1 MKIGYFVETPVEHNL
16 TGGSRS
22 FLDLLEQLVPMGVEP
37 FVVVSEPWTLTE
49 ELSKR
54 GIPYITTKM
63 YRPFVGVTK
72 KARLYRTK
80 YLIKCIVNH
89 IATRRA
95 VSFFKSNEVQ
105 LIHINSQFCGL
116 VGAQV
121 AHRMNLPYIY
131 HIREYLSSDFG
142 VRFFNEKKA
151 SELIGGANVI
161 IAISKSIEEY
171 EKKKFPN
178 SNVIRVYNGLNFN
191 RVGCPDRECFTEEPI
206 KLVIVGR
213 VTDSKNQ
220 KDAVNAV
227 DILVHKYNRNVKLY
241 IVGYMGT
248 DPYEIYLKKY
258 VEEHGLEKNVEFVPF
273 TDNPTEITQQCD
285 IGLMCSLREAFGR
298 VTIEYMMANLL
309 VIGSNTGGTPELI
322 NDGQDGFLYELGDA
336 AGLAEKISW
345 VIHHA
350 DQANS
355 MLMSGKRK
363 AIEEFSIQTT
373 AKRVLNLY
381 NSIVGERK

>member
-1 MKIGYFVETPVEHNL
+1 MKVGYFVETPVEHNL

-22 FLDLLEQLVPMGVEP
+22 FLDLVEQLVPMGVEP
-37 FVVVSEPWTLTE
+37 FVVVSEPWALTE

-105 LIHINSQFCGL
+105 LIHIKSQFCGL

-171 EKKKFPN
+171 EKKKYPN

-191 RVGCPDRECFTEEPI
+191 RAGCPDRECFTEELI

-248 DPYEIYLKKY
+248 DPYEINLKKY

-273 TDNPTEITQQCD
+273 TNNPNEITQQCD

-322 NDGQDGFLYELGDA
+322 NGEEDGILYKLGKPD
-336 AGLAEKISW
+336 EI
-345 VIHHA
+345 A
-350 DQANS
+350 DKVNWAILNKENANRIIAK
-355 MLMSGKRK
+355 GKKK
-363 AIEEFSIQTT
+363 AIENFSITNT
-373 AKRVLNLY
+373 AKKVFQVYEGLVR
-381 NSIVGERK
+381 

>member
-37 FVVVSEPWTLTE
+37 FVVVSEPWALTE

-80 YLIKCIVNH
+80 YLIKCIVNY
-89 IATRRA
+89 IASRRA

-161 IAISKSIEEY
+161 VAISKSIEEY

-220 KDAVNAV
+220 KDAINAA

-248 DPYEIYLKKY
+248 DPYEISLKKY
-258 VEEHGLEKNVEFVPF
+258 VEEHGLEENVEFVPF
-273 TDNPTEITQQCD
+273 TNNPTEITQQCD

-322 NDGQDGFLYELGDA
+322 NDGEDGFLYKLGKPD
-336 AGLAEKISW
+336 EI
-345 VIHHA
+345 A
-350 DQANS
+350 DKVNWAILNKENANRIIAK
-355 MLMSGKRK
+355 GKKK
-363 AIEEFSIQTT
+363 AIENFSITNT
-373 AKRVLNLY
+373 AKKVFQVYEGLVR
-381 NSIVGERK
+381 